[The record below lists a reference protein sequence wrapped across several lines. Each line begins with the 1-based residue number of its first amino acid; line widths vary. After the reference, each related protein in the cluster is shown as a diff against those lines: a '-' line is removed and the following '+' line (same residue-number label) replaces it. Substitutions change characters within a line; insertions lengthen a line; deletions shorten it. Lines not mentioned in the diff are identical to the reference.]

1 MIKLF
6 RRWWGYLNAKLTG
19 KFNEMADPTV
29 QLEQALREAQDQHR
43 RLKEQAA
50 NVIASQKQAELRLNK
65 RMTDLESLNTNAR
78 QALIMAADAQ
88 KAGDAERAAR
98 MTSAAETIATQLI
111 QVEKDVGDLKAL
123 VLQSTQAADQAKA
136 AVQQNSRVLQQKLA
150 ERSKLLS
157 QLEQAKMQEQAA
169 ASLRQMTEL
178 SAPGSTPSLEEV
190 RDKIERRYAN
200 AIGQAELA
208 QNSVQG
214 RMLEVQESTID
225 MAGQNRLEQ
234 IRASLRGAPVA
245 GEVTAGQPSSAP
257 VPADPQATRP
267 VQQPGTN

>member
-123 VLQSTQAADQAKA
+123 VLQSTQASDQAKA
-136 AVQQNSRVLQQKLA
+136 AVQQNSRALQQKLA

-157 QLEQAKMQEQAA
+157 QLEQAKMQETINKAMASLNEAVGDDVPTLSEVRTKIEARYAKAKAVAELNESTVDASIREIEEATANAA
-169 ASLRQMTEL
+169 AQDRLSELRDEL
-178 SAPGSTPSLEEV
+178 GIGPAKQLDGSPAAAPAGLESGPATP
-190 RDKIERRYAN
+190 A
-200 AIGQAELA
+200 
-208 QNSVQG
+208 
-214 RMLEVQESTID
+214 
-225 MAGQNRLEQ
+225 
-234 IRASLRGAPVA
+234 
-245 GEVTAGQPSSAP
+245 
-257 VPADPQATRP
+257 
-267 VQQPGTN
+267 